1 MCDESIFLTF
11 QMQTH
16 NPFAGYAE
24 EKMQY
29 VLFTFQKQMP
39 VKKQNKNHRKKTMS
53 CSGFLPFKTKTG
65 NTKLNFYNLIS
76 FPLGGM
82 L

>member
-29 VLFTFQKQMP
+29 VLFTFQKKIP
-39 VKKQNKNHRKKTMS
+39 VKKQNKNHRKKNNVVLRFSTTQNENRNH
-53 CSGFLPFKTKTG
+53 KT
-65 NTKLNFYNLIS
+65 
-76 FPLGGM
+76 
-82 L
+82 

>member
-1 MCDESIFLTF
+1 MKVFFTF
-11 QMQTH
+11 QKLTH
-16 NPFAGYAE
+16 NHFAGYAE

-39 VKKQNKNHRKKTMS
+39 VKKQNKNHRKKKQCRAPVLKPLKM
-53 CSGFLPFKTKTG
+53 KTG
-65 NTKLNFYNLIS
+65 NTKLNFYNLKS
-76 FPLGGM
+76 FLLGGM

>member
-39 VKKQNKNHRKKTMS
+39 GKNKIITTGKETMS
-53 CSGFLPFKTKTG
+53 CSGFQPLKMKTG
-65 NTKLNFYNLIS
+65 NTRV
-76 FPLGGM
+76 
-82 L
+82 

>member
-1 MCDESIFLTF
+1 MKVFFLTF
-11 QMQTH
+11 QKQTH

-39 VKKQNKNHRKKTMS
+39 VKKKIKTTGKKQCRAPVFNHSKRKPETQ
-53 CSGFLPFKTKTG
+53 
-65 NTKLNFYNLIS
+65 NLI
-76 FPLGGM
+76 FIT
-82 L
+82 

>member
-11 QMQTH
+11 QKQTH

-29 VLFTFQKQMP
+29 VLFTFQKKIP
-39 VKKQNKNHRKKTMS
+39 VKKQNKKHRKKNNVVLRFFTAQNENR
-53 CSGFLPFKTKTG
+53 KH
-65 NTKLNFYNLIS
+65 NNLI
-76 FPLGGM
+76 FIT
-82 L
+82 

>member
-1 MCDESIFLTF
+1 M
-11 QMQTH
+11 H
-16 NPFAGYAE
+16 NPSTRYAE
-24 EKMQY
+24 ENMRY
-29 VLFTFQKQMP
+29 FLFTFQKQMP

-53 CSGFLPFKTKTG
+53 CSGFQPLKTKTG
-65 NTKLNFYNLIS
+65 ITKLNFYNLIS

>member
-11 QMQTH
+11 QKQTH

-39 VKKQNKNHRKKTMS
+39 VN
-53 CSGFLPFKTKTG
+53 KTK
-65 NTKLNFYNLIS
+65 
-76 FPLGGM
+76 
-82 L
+82 